1 MEKITAVQDFEYV
14 ELSDLISKVSDLK
27 AEGYR
32 LVQICG
38 VVLDDDTYE
47 ILYSFDKD
55 HLLKTLRLD
64 LKIGVDEV
72 ESITGIYWPAF
83 IYENEMHDL
92 FGIKFLHNA
101 LDYNGNFFVTAEP
114 TPWNPKK

>member
-1 MEKITAVQDFEYV
+1 MSEKKCMIQDIQTTAPS
-14 ELSDLISKVSDLK
+14 ELLERVRQLK
-27 AEGYR
+27 DDGYR
-32 LVQICG
+32 FSQACATPKEDG
-38 VVLDDDTYE
+38 AE
-47 ILYSFDKD
+47 ILYTFDKD
-55 HLLKTLRLD
+55 HILLNLRV
-64 LKIGVDEV
+64 KVSEGEEI
-72 ESITGIYWPAF
+72 ESITASYWPAF

>member
-1 MEKITAVQDFEYV
+1 MSEKKCMIQDFQPV
-14 ELSDLISKVSDLK
+14 ATSELLERVRKLK
-27 AEGYR
+27 DDGYR
-32 LVQICG
+32 FLQACATPKEDG
-38 VVLDDDTYE
+38 AE

-55 HLLKTLRLD
+55 HILLN
-64 LKIGVDEV
+64 LKVRVKDGEEV
-72 ESITGIYWPAF
+72 ESITASYWPAF

-92 FGIKFLHNA
+92 FGIPFLHNA

>member
-1 MEKITAVQDFEYV
+1 MSEKKCMIQDIQTTAPS
-14 ELSDLISKVSDLK
+14 ELLERVRQLK
-27 AEGYR
+27 DDGYR
-32 LVQICG
+32 FSQACATPKEDG
-38 VVLDDDTYE
+38 AE

-55 HLLKTLRLD
+55 HILLNLRV
-64 LKIGVDEV
+64 KVSEGEEI
-72 ESITGIYWPAF
+72 ESITASYWPAF

>member
-1 MEKITAVQDFEYV
+1 MSEKKYQIQDIQPV
-14 ELSDLISKVSDLK
+14 APSELLERVRQLK
-27 AEGYR
+27 DDGYR
-32 LVQICG
+32 FSQACATPKEG
-38 VVLDDDTYE
+38 GAE
-47 ILYSFDKD
+47 ILYTFDKD
-55 HLLKTLRLD
+55 HILLNLRV
-64 LKIGVDEV
+64 GVKYDEEI
-72 ESITGIYWPAF
+72 ESITGSYWPAF

>member
-1 MEKITAVQDFEYV
+1 MSEKKCMIQDIQTTAPS
-14 ELSDLISKVSDLK
+14 ELLERVRQLK
-27 AEGYR
+27 DDGYR
-32 LVQICG
+32 FSQACATPK
-38 VVLDDDTYE
+38 DDGAE
-47 ILYSFDKD
+47 ILYTFDKD
-55 HLLKTLRLD
+55 HILLNLRV
-64 LKIGVDEV
+64 KVSEGEEI
-72 ESITGIYWPAF
+72 ESITASYWPAF